1 LELLGP
7 LFRWEAVELHLSDR
21 ARIQGMLDF
30 EAALARAEAGAG
42 VIPASAA
49 PAIVRCCAAERFD
62 EGALAHA
69 TARAG
74 NPAIPLVQQLTALVE
89 KDDPGAARFVHW
101 GATSQDAMDTGLVLQ
116 LRETLGAIET
126 ELDRL
131 ADVLATLADRHR
143 GTPLAGRTWMQQAA
157 PTTFGLKAAGWL
169 DAVERH
175 RVRLRDLRA
184 SALVLQLGG
193 AVGTLA
199 ALGDKGL
206 EVAEALAAELG
217 LALPALPWHAH
228 RDRFATVATVFGLGA
243 GTLGKIARD
252 VSLHAQTE
260 VAELFEPEA
269 AGRGRSS
276 TLPHK
281 QNPVASAVVIAAATR
296 IPGLVATMLSAI
308 VQEDERGLGSW
319 HAEWN
324 TLPEI
329 LSLYG
334 GALHSSTEAL
344 AGLRVDAARME
355 RNLELSRGLVFAEAV
370 QTALAPKT
378 GRPAAQ
384 RLVEAACVRARSQG
398 RHLRDVLADDAEA
411 SRHLSREELASL
423 FEPRLYL
430 GVSDRL
436 IERVLAGRRSDGS
449 AGSGGS

>member
-1 LELLGP
+1 LGLLGP

-101 GATSQDAMDTGLVLQ
+101 GATSQDAMDTGFVLQ
-116 LRETLGAIET
+116 LREALGAIET

-131 ADVLATLADRHR
+131 ADVLATLADRHP

-184 SALVLQLGG
+184 
-193 AVGTLA
+193 
-199 ALGDKGL
+199 
-206 EVAEALAAELG
+206 
-217 LALPALPWHAH
+217 
-228 RDRFATVATVFGLGA
+228 R
-243 GTLGKIARD
+243 
-252 VSLHAQTE
+252 
-260 VAELFEPEA
+260 
-269 AGRGRSS
+269 
-276 TLPHK
+276 
-281 QNPVASAVVIAAATR
+281 
-296 IPGLVATMLSAI
+296 
-308 VQEDERGLGSW
+308 
-319 HAEWN
+319 
-324 TLPEI
+324 
-329 LSLYG
+329 
-334 GALHSSTEAL
+334 
-344 AGLRVDAARME
+344 
-355 RNLELSRGLVFAEAV
+355 
-370 QTALAPKT
+370 
-378 GRPAAQ
+378 
-384 RLVEAACVRARSQG
+384 
-398 RHLRDVLADDAEA
+398 RDVLADDAEA

-436 IERVLAGRRSDGS
+436 IERVLAGRRSDGP

>member
-1 LELLGP
+1 MLGP

-101 GATSQDAMDTGLVLQ
+101 GATSQDVMDTGLVLQ
-116 LRETLGAIET
+116 L
-126 ELDRL
+126 
-131 ADVLATLADRHR
+131 
-143 GTPLAGRTWMQQAA
+143 
-157 PTTFGLKAAGWL
+157 
-169 DAVERH
+169 
-175 RVRLRDLRA
+175 
-184 SALVLQLGG
+184 
-193 AVGTLA
+193 
-199 ALGDKGL
+199 
-206 EVAEALAAELG
+206 
-217 LALPALPWHAH
+217 H

-296 IPGLVATMLSAI
+296 IPGLVATMLSAM

-329 LSLYG
+329 VSLYG

-355 RNLELSRGLVFAEAV
+355 RNLELTRGLVFAEAV

-378 GRPAAQ
+378 GRPAAH
-384 RLVEAACVRARSQG
+384 RLVEAACVRARSEG
-398 RHLRDVLADDAEA
+398 RHLRDVLAEDAEA

-436 IERVLAGRRSDGS
+436 IERVLAGRRSDGP